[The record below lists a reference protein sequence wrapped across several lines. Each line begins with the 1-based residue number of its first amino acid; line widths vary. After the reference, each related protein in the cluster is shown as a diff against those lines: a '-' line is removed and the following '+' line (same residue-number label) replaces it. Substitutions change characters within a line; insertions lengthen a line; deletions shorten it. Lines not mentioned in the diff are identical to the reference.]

1 MNSRALVDLERALAD
16 LDRLHWGQAFMAELV
31 AGLVLATPAR
41 EPRSLAVFLP
51 AYLRDVEA
59 LRLATAA
66 ARQACAALS
75 SGDGE
80 E

>member
-1 MNSRALVDLERALAD
+1 MELA
-16 LDRLHWGQAFMAELV
+16 GQ
-31 AGLVLATPAR
+31 VLATPAR

-66 ARQACAALS
+66 ACQACAALGS
-75 SGDGE
+75 EDGE